1 MMSATEADLI
11 AAAGVAVAGAEA
23 VETVVASP
31 AVAGAEVVRT
41 VIASATVAGA
51 EAVETVI
58 ASAAVAG
65 AEVVEM
71 VVASAAV
78 AGAEVMETVVASAAV
93 AGAEVVETA
102 MVAAAD
108 VADAAADRP
117 RLDKDAREL
126 KLQRNQIASSLAAE
140 PIGTGVAA
148 AKPAAKLWG
157 SNFIFSV
164 CLGLFAVGFAAV
176 HGQQSA
182 LSNMLSRPPLPLPS
196 PPSKLFGLF

>member
-23 VETVVASP
+23 VETVVASA

-51 EAVETVI
+51 EAVEPVI

-65 AEVVEM
+65 AEVV
-71 VVASAAV
+71 
-78 AGAEVMETVVASAAV
+78 G
-93 AGAEVVETA
+93 TA

-108 VADAAADRP
+108 VA
-117 RLDKDAREL
+117 DAREL

-148 AKPAAKLWG
+148 AKPAAKLGG

-176 HGQQSA
+176 HGQQFA

>member
-1 MMSATEADLI
+1 MSATEANLI
-11 AAAGVAVAGAEA
+11 AAAGVAVAGSEA
-23 VETVVASP
+23 VETVV
-31 AVAGAEVVRT
+31 
-41 VIASATVAGA
+41 ASATVAGA

-65 AEVVEM
+65 AEVVE
-71 VVASAAV
+71 
-78 AGAEVMETVVASAAV
+78 TVVASAAV
-93 AGAEVVETA
+93 AGAEVVGTA
-102 MVAAAD
+102 MVAAD

-117 RLDKDAREL
+117 WLNKDAREL
-126 KLQRNQIASSLAAE
+126 KPQRNQIASSFAAE

-148 AKPAAKLWG
+148 AKPAAKLGG

-176 HGQQSA
+176 HGQQFA

>member
-1 MMSATEADLI
+1 MSATEADLI

-23 VETVVASP
+23 VETVVAS
-31 AVAGAEVVRT
+31 AA
-41 VIASATVAGA
+41 VAGA
-51 EAVETVI
+51 EAV
-58 ASAAVAG
+58 
-65 AEVVEM
+65 
-71 VVASAAV
+71 
-78 AGAEVMETVVASAAV
+78 ETVVASAAV
-93 AGAEVVETA
+93 AGAELVGTA

-148 AKPAAKLWG
+148 AKPAAKLGG

-176 HGQQSA
+176 HGQQFA

>member
-23 VETVVASP
+23 VETVVAS
-31 AVAGAEVVRT
+31 AA
-41 VIASATVAGA
+41 VAGA

-65 AEVVEM
+65 AEVVE
-71 VVASAAV
+71 
-78 AGAEVMETVVASAAV
+78 TVVASAAV
-93 AGAEVVETA
+93 AGAEVVGTA
-102 MVAAAD
+102 LVAAAD

-140 PIGTGVAA
+140 PIGAALAA
-148 AKPAAKLWG
+148 AKPAAKLGG
-157 SNFIFSV
+157 SKFIFSV
-164 CLGLFAVGFAAV
+164 CLGLFAIGFAAV

>member
-1 MMSATEADLI
+1 MMSATAADLI

-23 VETVVASP
+23 VETVVASA

-51 EAVETVI
+51 EAVETVV
-58 ASAAVAG
+58 ASPAVAG
-65 AEVVEM
+65 ADVV
-71 VVASAAV
+71 
-78 AGAEVMETVVASAAV
+78 G
-93 AGAEVVETA
+93 TA

-108 VADAAADRP
+108 VADA
-117 RLDKDAREL
+117 REL
-126 KLQRNQIASSLAAE
+126 KLQRNQ
-140 PIGTGVAA
+140 IGTGVAA
-148 AKPAAKLWG
+148 AKPAAKLGG

-176 HGQQSA
+176 HGQQFA

>member
-1 MMSATEADLI
+1 MSQRQAESRERGSEAAGLMSATEADLI
-11 AAAGVAVAGAEA
+11 AAAGVAVAGSEA
-23 VETVVASP
+23 VETVVAS
-31 AVAGAEVVRT
+31 ATVAGAEAVET

-65 AEVVEM
+65 AEVVE
-71 VVASAAV
+71 
-78 AGAEVMETVVASAAV
+78 TVVASAAV
-93 AGAEVVETA
+93 VGAEVVGTA
-102 MVAAAD
+102 MVAAD
-108 VADAAADRP
+108 VA
-117 RLDKDAREL
+117 DAREL
-126 KLQRNQIASSLAAE
+126 KLQRNQ
-140 PIGTGVAA
+140 IGTGVAA
-148 AKPAAKLWG
+148 AKPAAKLGG

>member
-1 MMSATEADLI
+1 MSATEADLI

-23 VETVVASP
+23 VETVVAS
-31 AVAGAEVVRT
+31 
-41 VIASATVAGA
+41 
-51 EAVETVI
+51 
-58 ASAAVAG
+58 AAVAG
-65 AEVVEM
+65 AEV
-71 VVASAAV
+71 
-78 AGAEVMETVVASAAV
+78 AGT
-93 AGAEVVETA
+93 AEVVGTA

-148 AKPAAKLWG
+148 AKPAAKLGG

>member
-1 MMSATEADLI
+1 MSATEADLI
-11 AAAGVAVAGAEA
+11 AAAGVAVAGSEA
-23 VETVVASP
+23 VETVVAS
-31 AVAGAEVVRT
+31 ATVAGAEAVET

-58 ASAAVAG
+58 ASASVAG
-65 AEVVEM
+65 AEVV
-71 VVASAAV
+71 
-78 AGAEVMETVVASAAV
+78 ETVVASAAV
-93 AGAEVVETA
+93 AGAEVVGTA

-108 VADAAADRP
+108 VADA
-117 RLDKDAREL
+117 REL
-126 KLQRNQIASSLAAE
+126 KLQRNQ
-140 PIGTGVAA
+140 IGTGVAA
-148 AKPAAKLWG
+148 AKPAAKLGG

-176 HGQQSA
+176 HGQQFA

>member
-1 MMSATEADLI
+1 LMSATEADLI

-23 VETVVASP
+23 VETVVASA

-51 EAVETVI
+51 EAVEPVI

-65 AEVVEM
+65 AEVV
-71 VVASAAV
+71 
-78 AGAEVMETVVASAAV
+78 G
-93 AGAEVVETA
+93 TA

-108 VADAAADRP
+108 VA
-117 RLDKDAREL
+117 DAREL

-148 AKPAAKLWG
+148 AKPAAKLGG

-176 HGQQSA
+176 HGQQFA

>member
-1 MMSATEADLI
+1 MSQRQAESRERGSEAAGLMSATEADLI

-23 VETVVASP
+23 VETVVASA

-41 VIASATVAGA
+41 VNTSATVAGA
-51 EAVETVI
+51 E
-58 ASAAVAG
+58 
-65 AEVVEM
+65 VV
-71 VVASAAV
+71 
-78 AGAEVMETVVASAAV
+78 ETVVASAAV
-93 AGAEVVETA
+93 AGAEVAGTAEVVGTA

-148 AKPAAKLWG
+148 AKPAAKLGG

-176 HGQQSA
+176 HGQQFA

>member
-1 MMSATEADLI
+1 MSQRQAESRERGSEAAGLMSATEADLI

-23 VETVVASP
+23 VETVVAS
-31 AVAGAEVVRT
+31 
-41 VIASATVAGA
+41 
-51 EAVETVI
+51 
-58 ASAAVAG
+58 AAVAG
-65 AEVVEM
+65 AELV
-71 VVASAAV
+71 
-78 AGAEVMETVVASAAV
+78 G
-93 AGAEVVETA
+93 TA

-108 VADAAADRP
+108 VADAAADPP

-148 AKPAAKLWG
+148 AKPAAKLGG

-176 HGQQSA
+176 HGQQFA

>member
-1 MMSATEADLI
+1 MSQLQAESRERGSEAAGLMSATEADLI

-23 VETVVASP
+23 VETVVAS
-31 AVAGAEVVRT
+31 
-41 VIASATVAGA
+41 
-51 EAVETVI
+51 
-58 ASAAVAG
+58 AAVAG
-65 AEVVEM
+65 AEV
-71 VVASAAV
+71 
-78 AGAEVMETVVASAAV
+78 AGT
-93 AGAEVVETA
+93 AEVVGTA

-148 AKPAAKLWG
+148 AKPAAKLGG

-176 HGQQSA
+176 HGQQFA

>member
-1 MMSATEADLI
+1 
-11 AAAGVAVAGAEA
+11 
-23 VETVVASP
+23 
-31 AVAGAEVVRT
+31 
-41 VIASATVAGA
+41 
-51 EAVETVI
+51 
-58 ASAAVAG
+58 
-65 AEVVEM
+65 M
-71 VVASAAV
+71 V
-78 AGAEVMETVVASAAV
+78 ETVVASAAV
-93 AGAEVVETA
+93 AGAEVAGTAEVVGTA

-148 AKPAAKLWG
+148 AKPAAKLGG

-176 HGQQSA
+176 HGQQFA